1 MRDKLIYWAYLVN
14 PFFLLFCFLLLV
26 LSIVLSATF
35 FTALFGI
42 GLAVG
47 LLVELWRSFQE
58 FSWNNKEMF
67 EEKSVEN

>member
-1 MRDKLIYWAYLVN
+1 MRDKLIYWAYFVN

-26 LSIVLSATF
+26 LSIVLGASF

-47 LLVELWRSFQE
+47 LLVELWRSFQV

-67 EEKSVEN
+67 EEKKR